1 MHKVSLE
8 EKLRTQTSETW
19 CKGHA
24 TPCYRRKTLKAKQKA
39 VIRTT
44 LQKIWNELPQKPVA
58 KAVQNARAFAGVC
71 EQD

>member
-1 MHKVSLE
+1 MLD
-8 EKLRTQTSETW
+8 
-19 CKGHA
+19 
-24 TPCYRRKTLKAKQKA
+24 AKQKA

-58 KAVQNARAFAGVC
+58 KAVQNAQAFAGVC